1 MSAFFIGL
9 MSGTSLDGVDG
20 VIADLSHDAPNL
32 VRAAAS
38 EPFEADFKAELLA
51 LNSPGHNELHRAALA
66 ANQLAG
72 VYARVVERL
81 LQIATPQNIQRQNI
95 TAIGAH
101 GQTVRH
107 QPQVFGTGYTLQ
119 LNNPSLLAELTGIDV
134 IADFRNADVA
144 AGGQGAPLVPA
155 FHAALW
161 ADAAQS
167 RAVLNIGG
175 ISNISLLPAGG
186 TVQGFDCGPGNALLD
201 FWCMRHTGRPFD
213 DGGAWAASGQAQPA
227 LLDRLRQAPYFQ
239 QTPPKSTGRDLF
251 NPDWLATQLTGFES
265 VPAVDVQASL
275 TALTALTCAQDLRQH
290 LPSAAQLLVC
300 GGGALNTELMRQL
313 AQALPGVQVLSTQ
326 ARGLPPLQVEAAAF
340 AWLAQAFT
348 LKQPGNLVAVTGAKG
363 PRVLGALHKA
373 PPILP

>member
-1 MSAFFIGL
+1 

-20 VIADLSHDAPNL
+20 VIADLSPDAPSM

-66 ANQLAG
+66 AKQLAG
-72 VYARVVERL
+72 VYVRVVEHL
-81 LQIATPQNIQRQNI
+81 LQIAAVQGIQRQDI

-107 QPQVFGTGYTLQ
+107 QPQAFGTGYTLQ
-119 LNNPSLLAELTGIDV
+119 LNNPALLAELTGIDV
-134 IADFRNADVA
+134 IADFRNADMA

-167 RAVLNIGG
+167 KAVLNIGG

-201 FWCMRHTGRPFD
+201 FWCQRHTGRPFD
-213 DGGAWAASGQAQPA
+213 DAGAWAASGQAHPA
-227 LLDRLRQAPYFQ
+227 LLARLRQAPYFQ

-251 NPDWLATQLTGFES
+251 NADWLAAQLTGFES

-275 TALTALTCAQDLRQH
+275 TALTALTCAQDLRRH
-290 LPSAAQLLVC
+290 LPGAAQLLVC

-313 AQALPGVQVLSTQ
+313 ALALPDVQVLSTQ

-363 PRVLGALHKA
+363 PRVLGALHRA
-373 PPILP
+373 PPYLP

>member
-1 MSAFFIGL
+1 
-9 MSGTSLDGVDG
+9 
-20 VIADLSHDAPNL
+20 
-32 VRAAAS
+32 
-38 EPFEADFKAELLA
+38 
-51 LNSPGHNELHRAALA
+51 
-66 ANQLAG
+66 
-72 VYARVVERL
+72 
-81 LQIATPQNIQRQNI
+81 
-95 TAIGAH
+95 
-101 GQTVRH
+101 
-107 QPQVFGTGYTLQ
+107 
-119 LNNPSLLAELTGIDV
+119 
-134 IADFRNADVA
+134 
-144 AGGQGAPLVPA
+144 
-155 FHAALW
+155 
-161 ADAAQS
+161 
-167 RAVLNIGG
+167 
-175 ISNISLLPAGG
+175 
-186 TVQGFDCGPGNALLD
+186 VQGFDCGPGNALLD

-213 DGGAWAASGQAQPA
+213 DTGAWAASGQAQPA

-313 AQALPGVQVLSTQ
+313 ALALPGVQVLSTQ

-373 PPILP
+373 PPVLP